1 MTVKANKQKI
11 EWEGKPI
18 KLNGTEYVYRRMSRD
33 LLYIYDKKSYMDGLN
48 DPDVIPVQIGTLE
61 INEKGEQVF
70 KPL

>member
-1 MTVKANKQKI
+1 M
-11 EWEGKPI
+11 
-18 KLNGTEYVYRRMSRD
+18 RRD